1 MLGAERGKRRRGG
14 RRDSQR
20 KENKRKEEKRTE
32 VTDRKSPPFAKD
44 AKDEAPSSSS
54 VGWHW
59 KRNPRPTRKPGVWG
73 TRRTDLKVG
82 HYKSKGK
89 PERGTAGGE

>member
-1 MLGAERGKRRRGG
+1 LGVVNQKKPGEEDRKRRG
-14 RRDSQR
+14 
-20 KENKRKEEKRTE
+20 TE

-89 PERGTAGGE
+89 PERRTAGGE